1 MSLHSYS
8 KCWLH
13 LVWGTLKREK
23 LIVAIEDREKISS
36 YLYDYAKSKNI
47 FMKVNYVNAEHVH
60 ALVDLPTNLSI
71 EEMMHLIK
79 GSSSHWI
86 NQSNICHGKFA
97 WGRGYAALSV
107 SESNLKRVIEYIE
120 KQGEHHKVKSFSEEY
135 EQFIKAYGMTYVA
148 EET

>member
-23 LIVAIEDREKISS
+23 LITGKEERKRVSS
-36 YLYDYAKSKNI
+36 YLYDYAKAKNI
-47 FMKVNYVNAEHVH
+47 FMKINYVNVEHVH
-60 ALVDLPTNLSI
+60 SLVDLPTNLCI
-71 EEMMHLIK
+71 EEMMHLLK

-86 NQSNICHGKFA
+86 NQNNICHGKFA

-107 SESNLKRVIEYIE
+107 SESNLQKVAKYIE
-120 KQGEHHKVKSFSEEY
+120 NQGEHHKVKSFNAEY
-135 EQFIKAYGMTYVA
+135 EQFIKAYGMKYVP
-148 EET
+148 EEV

>member
-23 LIVAIEDREKISS
+23 LITDKEERKRVSS
-36 YLYDYAKSKNI
+36 YLHDYAKSKNI
-47 FMKVNYVNAEHVH
+47 FMKINYVNAEHIH
-60 ALVDLPTNLSI
+60 ALVDLPTNLCI

-86 NQSNICHGKFA
+86 NQNNICVGKFA

-107 SESNLKRVIEYIE
+107 SESNLQKVIRYIE
-120 KQGEHHKVKSFSEEY
+120 NQGEHHKVKSFSEEY
-135 EQFIKAYGMTYVA
+135 EQFIKAYGMKYVP
-148 EET
+148 EEA